1 MYFIYLY
8 FLYQHLINF
17 LQIYDTANDLK
28 DSVDPKILPKEYGG
42 VMPMAEM
49 IDLWKKELASKRD
62 RLLSYDNIKL
72 LSDRGIIKRR
82 NKLLTDSMSSGSFR
96 KLEVD

>member
-1 MYFIYLY
+1 M
-8 FLYQHLINF
+8 
-17 LQIYDTANDLK
+17 
-28 DSVDPKILPKEYGG
+28 PKEYGG

-62 RLLSYDNIKL
+62 RLMSYDTIKL
-72 LSDRGIIKRR
+72 LSDRGIIRR
-82 NKLLTDSMSSGSFR
+82 KNKLLTDSMSSGSFR